1 MKVLRQGDVILIP
14 SKRKPSEK
22 AKRILDQGRTILA
35 YGEVTG
41 HAHEVIAAALPTVD
55 TDDDAV
61 PAQELF
67 QEPDGSRL
75 LVCRVPCELRHEE
88 HGPIALK
95 ATTYEVRRQTE
106 WSLDQARQVAD

>member
-1 MKVLRQGDVILIP
+1 MKVFRQGDVILIP
-14 SKRKPSEK
+14 STRQPS
-22 AKRILDQGRTILA
+22 AQAQRVIDHGRTILA

-41 HAHEVIAAALPTVD
+41 HAHEVVTVAPGEVPV
-55 TDDDAV
+55 DDEV

-75 LVCRVPCELRHEE
+75 LVCRVPCEVRHQE
-88 HGPIALK
+88 HAPIALD

>member
-1 MKVLRQGDVILIP
+1 MQALRQGDVILIP
-14 SKRKPSEK
+14 TKRQPS
-22 AKRILDQGRTILA
+22 ARARAVQDAGRTILA
-35 YGEVTG
+35 YGEMTG
-41 HAHEVIAAALPTVD
+41 HAHEVVTAAPPMLAQ
-55 TDDDAV
+55 DDETV

-75 LVCRVPCELRHEE
+75 LVCRVPCELRHQE
-88 HGPIALK
+88 HGPIALT

>member
-14 SKRKPSEK
+14 TTKRPS
-22 AKRILDQGRTILA
+22 ATAQLVIDRGRTILA

-41 HAHEVIAAALPTVD
+41 HAHEVVTVAPGEVPV
-55 TDDDAV
+55 DDDV
-61 PAQELF
+61 PAQQLF

-75 LVCRVPCELRHEE
+75 LVCRVPCALTHQE
-88 HGPIALK
+88 HSTIALD
-95 ATTYEVRRQTE
+95 ATTYEVRKQTE